1 MFIKKLSDD
10 KDLWQVS
17 SSDSEGAKFDIKSIS
32 IWIFFYVFFYFKK
45 SLKTRY
51 IDRAILQTR

>member
-10 KDLWQVS
+10 KDLCQIS
-17 SSDSEGAKFDIKSIS
+17 SSDCEGAKFDIKSIS
-32 IWIFFYVFFYFKK
+32 IWIFFYFKK

>member
-17 SSDSEGAKFDIKSIS
+17 SSDCEGAKFDIR
-32 IWIFFYVFFYFKK
+32 IFYIFFYFKK
-45 SLKTRY
+45 SLKTTY